1 MNAAADL
8 TRGAWMAR
16 PRRRMSKEERK
27 QDILAVSA
35 EVFAKSGYRPTT
47 IDTLVDAAGIS
58 KGLFYIYF
66 DSKKQAFIELIESY
80 FSGFAAV
87 LDANHRALEDTF
99 SRTSSAVEVIK
110 TWREN
115 VLRILQY
122 HADNPNLA
130 LVVYQE
136 ALGSD
141 DDFSD
146 RVNVLS
152 GRANKIIVK
161 EFQMM
166 SDSGAMREIDIELV
180 AAAAMGS
187 IVYIIMEMLLRKK
200 NTNVEALAD
209 GLIDYHARAVAPPG
223 VDIDRILKKIL
234 RPCPAGRKPR
244 PAGR

>member
-1 MNAAADL
+1 
-8 TRGAWMAR
+8 
-16 PRRRMSKEERK
+16 MSKEERK

-35 EVFAKSGYRPTT
+35 EVFAQNGYRPTT
-47 IDTLVDAAGIS
+47 IDTLVEEAGIS

-66 DSKKQAFIELIESY
+66 DSKRQAFIELIESY

-87 LDANHRALEDTF
+87 LDANHRALQETF
-99 SRTSSAVEVIK
+99 SRTSSAIEVIK

-115 VLRILQY
+115 VLRVLQY

-130 LVVYQE
+130 MVIYQE

-152 GRANKIIVK
+152 ERASKMIVK

-166 SDSGAMREIDIELV
+166 ADSGAMREIDVELV
-180 AAAAMGS
+180 AAVAMGS
-187 IVYIIMEMLLRKK
+187 IVYVIMDMLLLKK
-200 NTNVEALAD
+200 KTDMEALAD
-209 GLIDYHARAVAPPG
+209 RLVDYHARAVAPPG

-234 RPCPAGRKPR
+234 
-244 PAGR
+244 